1 MAMAAPAPLL
11 PGSRLGRYE
20 LIRGLAVGGM
30 AEIHLARAG
39 GLEGFSKLVVVKRIL
54 PQLALDDE
62 LVRLFLA
69 EARLAAT
76 LHHPNIVEVFD
87 VGVEDG
93 SHFMA
98 MEYVRGE
105 NLAQVIAAAAKSGCG
120 LPLSGALAV
129 IAGVAE
135 GLHHAH
141 EQLGIVHRDVSPSN
155 VLLTYDGR
163 VKVCDFGIAKVAARH
178 AHTTG
183 APRGKLAYM
192 SPEQV
197 RGEPVDR
204 RSDLFAIGIMLYELT
219 TGRRLFRGASDHEV
233 ATKICDHDVP
243 APSSVRPGYPP
254 ALERIVLRALRRDP
268 SERHATAQELQI
280 EIEELARTEQLVLS
294 PVSLARYLRDVIGE
308 PPAAETT
315 PVAVARSAPPRR
327 RRAIGPFALGLVVAG
342 AAVSAGVLAFGGP
355 EPRRDAEPPAVS
367 APAETG
373 TPPATEVTVAA
384 PVAEPAPAPVPQP
397 PSRRTRTRPKRPMP
411 VAPEPAPSTPE
422 PEPAPAIAEPAPVL
436 VDAAPAAESGRPPL
450 Q

>member
-129 IAGVAE
+129 IAGVA
-135 GLHHAH
+135 
-141 EQLGIVHRDVSPSN
+141 
-155 VLLTYDGR
+155 
-163 VKVCDFGIAKVAARH
+163 
-178 AHTTG
+178 
-183 APRGKLAYM
+183 
-192 SPEQV
+192 
-197 RGEPVDR
+197 
-204 RSDLFAIGIMLYELT
+204 
-219 TGRRLFRGASDHEV
+219 
-233 ATKICDHDVP
+233 
-243 APSSVRPGYPP
+243 
-254 ALERIVLRALRRDP
+254 
-268 SERHATAQELQI
+268 
-280 EIEELARTEQLVLS
+280 
-294 PVSLARYLRDVIGE
+294 
-308 PPAAETT
+308 
-315 PVAVARSAPPRR
+315 
-327 RRAIGPFALGLVVAG
+327 
-342 AAVSAGVLAFGGP
+342 
-355 EPRRDAEPPAVS
+355 
-367 APAETG
+367 
-373 TPPATEVTVAA
+373 
-384 PVAEPAPAPVPQP
+384 
-397 PSRRTRTRPKRPMP
+397 
-411 VAPEPAPSTPE
+411 
-422 PEPAPAIAEPAPVL
+422 
-436 VDAAPAAESGRPPL
+436 
-450 Q
+450 